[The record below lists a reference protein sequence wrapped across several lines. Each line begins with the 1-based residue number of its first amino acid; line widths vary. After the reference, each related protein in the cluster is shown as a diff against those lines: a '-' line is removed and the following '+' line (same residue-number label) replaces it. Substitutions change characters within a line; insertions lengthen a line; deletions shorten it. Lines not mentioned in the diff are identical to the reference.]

1 MQFNTIL
8 VVCAGN
14 ICRSPM
20 AAGLLQKTW
29 PRKKIHSAG
38 LVALVG
44 QPADPLAVACMQELD
59 VSLQAHVAR
68 QLDQALLREADLV
81 LAMSVEQ
88 VQAIERHWPFAKGK
102 VFRLGHWSQQ
112 DVPDPYR
119 QPRAA
124 FVLARDLIVQAA
136 SEWEARLL

>member
-1 MQFNTIL
+1 M
-8 VVCAGN
+8 
-14 ICRSPM
+14 
-20 AAGLLQKTW
+20 
-29 PRKKIHSAG
+29 
-38 LVALVG
+38 G

-59 VSLQAHVAR
+59 VLLQTHVAR

-88 VQAIERHWPFAKGK
+88 VQAIERQWPFAKGK

-119 QPRAA
+119 QPRARAA